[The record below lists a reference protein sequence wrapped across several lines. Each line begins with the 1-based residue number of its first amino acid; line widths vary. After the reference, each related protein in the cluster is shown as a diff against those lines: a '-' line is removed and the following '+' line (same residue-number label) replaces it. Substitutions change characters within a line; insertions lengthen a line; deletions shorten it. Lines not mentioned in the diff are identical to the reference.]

1 VTDVAFLHSLW
12 LLGLALLPPLALWR
26 WWTLRRGVR
35 ALPFPL
41 TELAFRLRKP
51 SRIYPWVSPIL
62 ALLGLAAL
70 LVGLARPVRTLGQTR
85 YSTEGV
91 AILVC
96 MDISGSMLALDFQP
110 SNRVDVA
117 KVVVAD
123 FIKKRPED
131 RLGLVTF
138 AALPMLRCPLTSDHG
153 TLLNLVR
160 DVRTVT
166 RTEIDGTAIGDA
178 LIAAGKRL
186 IKAPEAS
193 RVVILVT
200 DGENNRGQ
208 IDPQQAA
215 ELLAG
220 QRIRVHVVGIGSEGT
235 VPYPVPEANGRVTLQ
250 FVKIGFNEESL
261 KAIASSTGGLY
272 YNATDS
278 KGLERVFDAIDKLER
293 TKVTATGYVR
303 REELFLFPLGAGC
316 LALCL
321 LLLWRA
327 GPGRATP

>member
-1 VTDVAFLHSLW
+1 MKELAFLRPLW
-12 LLGLALLPPLALWR
+12 LLGLAMIPALTAWR
-26 WWTLRRGVR
+26 WWTLRRGLR
-35 ALPFPL
+35 AMPFPVA
-41 TELAFRLRKP
+41 ELAYRLKKP
-51 SRIYPWVSPIL
+51 SRIYPWVAPVL
-62 ALLGLAAL
+62 AIFGLAAL
-70 LVGLARPVRTLGQTR
+70 LVSLARPVRTLGQTR

-91 AILVC
+91 AILIC
-96 MDISGSMLALDFQP
+96 MDISGSMLAEDFQP
-110 SNRVDVA
+110 NNRIGVA
-117 KVVVAD
+117 KAVVAD

-138 AALPMLRCPLTSDHG
+138 AALPMLRCPLTSDHD

-160 DVRTVT
+160 EVRTVT
-166 RTEIDGTAIGDA
+166 RAEIDGTAIGDA

-186 IKAPEAS
+186 MKAPESS

-215 ELLAG
+215 QLLGG
-220 QRIRVHVVGIGSEGT
+220 QKIRVHVVGIGSEGT
-235 VPYPVPEANGRVTLQ
+235 VPYPVPEANGRVTYQ
-250 FVKIGFNEESL
+250 FVKIGFNEEAL
-261 KAIASSTGGLY
+261 KTLASATGGLY
-272 YNATDS
+272 YNATDA

-303 REELFLFPLGAGC
+303 RQELFLLPLGAGC

>member
-1 VTDVAFLHSLW
+1 MRDLSFLRPLF
-12 LLGLALLPPLALWR
+12 LLGLALLPALAAWR
-26 WWTLRRGVR
+26 WWVLRRGLR
-35 ALPFPL
+35 ALPFPPS
-41 TELAFRLRKP
+41 ELVFRLRRS
-51 SRIYPWVSPIL
+51 SRLYPWVSPAL
-62 ALLGLAAL
+62 ALLGLGAL
-70 LVGLARPVRTLGQTR
+70 LLALSRPVRTLGQTR

-96 MDISGSMLALDFQP
+96 ADVSGSMLAEDFQP
-110 SNRVDVA
+110 SNRMDVA
-117 KVVVAD
+117 KVVVSD

-131 RLGLVTF
+131 RMGLVTF
-138 AALPMLRCPLTSDHG
+138 AAIPMLRCPLTSDHE

-160 DVRTVT
+160 GVRTVT

-215 ELLAG
+215 EILAG
-220 QRIRVHVVGIGSEGT
+220 QKIRVHVAGIGSEGT
-235 VPYPVPEANGRVTLQ
+235 VPYPVPEANGRVTYQ

-261 KAIASSTGGLY
+261 KSIASATGGLY
-272 YNATDS
+272 YNATDAA
-278 KGLERVFDAIDKLER
+278 GLERVFDAIDRLER

-303 REELFLFPLGAGC
+303 REELFLFPLGAC
-316 LALCL
+316 CVALCL